1 MAQALLF
8 INGDLLNRKVTADDG
23 LVDRLIKAGKSDP
36 EILDQL
42 YWTTC
47 GRGPRADE
55 RSSNLNAM
63 HRALETASAAV
74 TPAPLPKAST
84 PDPKAQQ
91 ALHDAARRRAFE
103 DMLWVLVNSKEFL
116 FNH

>member
-8 INGDLLNRKVTADDG
+8 INGDLLNRKVTADGG
-23 LVDRLIKAGKSDP
+23 LVDRLVREGKSDS

-47 GRGPRADE
+47 GRAPRADE
-55 RSSNLNAM
+55 RSSDLNAL
-63 HRALETASAAV
+63 HKALSAPPAAV
-74 TPAPLPKAST
+74 TPAPMPNAPP
-84 PDPKAQQ
+84 PDPKAIQ
-91 ALHDAARRRAFE
+91 AQHDAARRRAFE